1 MIGRQIA
8 ALALVLA
15 VLGAFY
21 CFYEIRWKQQEA
33 DVLANSRRLFDLE
46 REKIEDLCIR
56 NSKTTLVLKKESSD
70 WVLTDPFREK
80 GKKELVES
88 ILDMLGSEPRID
100 ELRLEEGMLSDF
112 GLAPPAIE
120 ISLQGESMSKQKT
133 IQVGSKSPTGKFLYL
148 RIDSEPRILLV
159 RSCLKNLL
167 NRSIRE
173 LTKGLDHK

>member
-56 NSKTTLVLKKESSD
+56 NSKTTLVLKKESAD

-88 ILDMLGSEPRID
+88 ILDML
-100 ELRLEEGMLSDF
+100 
-112 GLAPPAIE
+112 
-120 ISLQGESMSKQKT
+120 
-133 IQVGSKSPTGKFLYL
+133 
-148 RIDSEPRILLV
+148 
-159 RSCLKNLL
+159 
-167 NRSIRE
+167 
-173 LTKGLDHK
+173 